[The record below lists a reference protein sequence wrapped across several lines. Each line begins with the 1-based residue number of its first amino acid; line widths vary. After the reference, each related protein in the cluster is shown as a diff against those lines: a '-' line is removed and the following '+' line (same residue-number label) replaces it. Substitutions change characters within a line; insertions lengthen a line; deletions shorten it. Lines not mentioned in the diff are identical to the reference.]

1 MGKKKNKKQQSKWR
15 SHYRMVVINDDTFEE
30 RFSLKLNRLNV
41 FVVTTVAAIL
51 LIALTTVIIAF
62 TPLRELIP
70 GYSNTQVKRATAN
83 LLQRTDSLETVIAL
97 NKQQYDRI
105 KMVLSG
111 NITTQEYDRID
122 SIAQIETAS
131 NDQIIK
137 PIIQDSLLRDEVA
150 REDQFNV
157 MEGAVARTNFV
168 FFTPVKG
175 SVSSSYDPD
184 REHYAVDVTAPVGS
198 PVKVAADG
206 TVIFAGFTTDTG
218 YTIIVEHAYGLIT
231 AYKHL
236 GDMLTK
242 QNDQVLAGE
251 VLGSVGN
258 TGELTNGPHL
268 HFELW
273 SDGYPL
279 DPTNFIN
286 FE

>member
-1 MGKKKNKKQQSKWR
+1 MGKKKIKKQQSKWR

-51 LIALTTVIIAF
+51 LVGLTTVIIAF
-62 TPLRELIP
+62 SPLRELIP
-70 GYSNTQVKRATAN
+70 GYSSTKVKRATAT
-83 LLQRTDSLETVIAL
+83 LLQRTDSLETAIAL
-97 NKQQYDRI
+97 NKQQFDRI
-105 KMVLSG
+105 QQVLSG
-111 NITTQEYDRID
+111 NITAQEYERID
-122 SIAQIETAS
+122 SIAKVETA
-131 NDQIIK
+131 NQDEIID
-137 PIIQDSLLRDEVA
+137 PIPQDSILREEVA
-150 REDQFNV
+150 REDQFNL

-168 FFTPVKG
+168 FFTPVTG
-175 SVSSSYDPD
+175 NISSVYDPD
-184 REHYAVDVTAPVGS
+184 KEHFAVDVTAPVGT
-198 PVKVAADG
+198 PVKAAAAG

-218 YTIIVEHAYGLIT
+218 YTIIVEHPYGLIT

-236 GDMLTK
+236 GDILTT

>member
-1 MGKKKNKKQQSKWR
+1 MGKKKNKNQQSKWR

-41 FVVTTVAAIL
+41 FVVTTLAAIIL
-51 LIALTTVIIAF
+51 VALTTVIIAF

-70 GYSNTQVKRATAN
+70 GYSDTQVKKNTAI
-83 LLQRTDSLETVIAL
+83 LLQRADSLETVIDL
-97 NKQQYDRI
+97 NRQQFDRI
-105 KMVLSG
+105 QMVLSG
-111 NITTQEYDRID
+111 NITTQEYERID
-122 SIAQIETAS
+122 SIAQVETA
-131 NDQIIK
+131 NQDQIIE
-137 PIIQDSLLRDEVA
+137 PIPQDSVLRDEVA
-150 REDQFNV
+150 REDQFNL

-175 SVSSSYDPD
+175 SISSNYNPD
-184 REHYAVDVTAPVGS
+184 KEHYAVDITAAVGT
-198 PVKVAADG
+198 PVKVAAAG

-218 YTIIVEHAYGLIT
+218 YTIIVEHPYGLIT

-236 GDMLTK
+236 GNILAS

-251 VLGSVGN
+251 VLGSIGN

-286 FE
+286 FD

>member
-1 MGKKKNKKQQSKWR
+1 MGKKKNKNQQSKWR

-41 FVVTTVAAIL
+41 FVVTTLAAIIL
-51 LIALTTVIIAF
+51 VALTTVIIAF

-70 GYSNTQVKRATAN
+70 GYSDTQVKKNTAI
-83 LLQRTDSLETVIAL
+83 LLQRADSLETVIDL
-97 NKQQYDRI
+97 NRQQFDRI
-105 KMVLSG
+105 QMVLSG
-111 NITTQEYDRID
+111 NITTQEYERID
-122 SIAQIETAS
+122 SIAQVETA
-131 NDQIIK
+131 NQDQIIE
-137 PIIQDSLLRDEVA
+137 PIPQDSILRDEVA
-150 REDQFNV
+150 REDQFNL

-175 SVSSSYDPD
+175 VISSTYDPD
-184 REHYAVDVTAPVGS
+184 KEHYAVDVTAAIGT
-198 PVKVAADG
+198 PVKATAAG

-218 YTIIVEHAYGLIT
+218 YTIIVEHPYGLIT

-236 GDMLTK
+236 GNILTS

-251 VLGSVGN
+251 VLGSIGN

-286 FE
+286 FD